1 MAETYETL
9 LYHEDDGV
17 AWVTMNRP
25 EVHNSFNIQMMAELQ
40 RVWRG
45 LRRNDDVRA
54 VVLTGAGEEAFC
66 TGMDRGEAMN
76 DYLPDFQGP
85 KVRKPYGHVSTPLM
99 FDDPGIYICPK
110 LCGLWKPVIA
120 AVNGIACAGAF
131 YILGESDI
139 IIAAEHATFFDPHV
153 TYGMTAAYEPI
164 QLLQKM
170 PLQEVLRMAL
180 LGGHERMSAERARE
194 VGLVSQVVPKADLL
208 ATAAWAAEAIASAP
222 PLVIQGTQRA
232 IWMAQETARAQ
243 ALELAYLYTNIG
255 TDPQVLVE
263 NQQQF
268 ASGRRVEWR
277 LR

>member
-9 LYHEDDGV
+9 LYHEDEGV

-25 EVHNSFNIQMMAELQ
+25 EVHNAFNIQMMSELQ
-40 RVWRG
+40 RMWRG

-153 TYGMTAAYEPI
+153 TYGMVAAFESLHLMNKLPFPEI
-164 QLLQKM
+164 
-170 PLQEVLRMAL
+170 LRCAL
-180 LGGHERMSAERARE
+180 LGAHERISAQRAFQ
-194 VGLVSQVVPKADLL
+194 VGMVTEIVPLDQLLSAAGRVAHAIASQPPL
-208 ATAAWAAEAIASAP
+208 AVQATMRAAWAGLEHGRSQSISESYSFVG
-222 PLVIQGTQRA
+222 LGTDRSN
-232 IWMAQETARAQ
+232 IRDGQETF
-243 ALELAYLYTNIG
+243 
-255 TDPQVLVE
+255 V
-263 NQQQF
+263 
-268 ASGRRVEWR
+268 SGRRVEWQ